1 MFKIFKGLYY
11 KDCNSEEITDLINAI
26 NEDSSEFNNF
36 LLFHLEVIDHSI
48 KKLSESETSVL
59 ELSAIKQLV
68 GTLYLAKKIEVVFNE
83 RLEDLK
89 IPTSEKESIKLN
101 GESIVNGIEKVA
113 EYNKKN
119 MMATDSSTLL
129 IYLSLS

>member
-68 GTLYLAKKIEVVFNE
+68 GTLYLAKNRNTYDVCKHN
-83 RLEDLK
+83 
-89 IPTSEKESIKLN
+89 KEMILNDKL
-101 GESIVNGIEKVA
+101 
-113 EYNKKN
+113 
-119 MMATDSSTLL
+119 
-129 IYLSLS
+129 